1 MNNLKILHITPDF
14 NYNSGR
20 SKSVFLTLKYLKKY
34 NNSVFLATNKGDFVK
49 NIKELEIPFLQIS
62 INKRNPF
69 SFFNDLSVLKK
80 FVKENNIDIVHSHH
94 RYTDLLAKRLEK
106 DSKIKAVT
114 TVHNIVYDK
123 KILSYKISNIIAVSN
138 SIKEHLINY
147 YKKSP
152 DSISVIYNFVEP
164 EKRDLLSGKKELS
177 EKYKINN
184 KFLIGY
190 AGRLN
195 YKEKGVDVLLESFK
209 IFNNKYP
216 ETALMLI
223 GDGDDKNIALEFV
236 QSNNLPVIFINT
248 VENISNYLDL
258 LDVFVLPSRFEAC
271 PNVILEAGIMK
282 KPVIASNA
290 GGIPEII
297 KDKINGLLFEKD
309 RPKELSEKLE
319 MLYNNIELRKKLAE
333 NLYSEIKNNF
343 NADKTISE
351 LINYYNNLFTSV

>member
-1 MNNLKILHITPDF
+1 
-14 NYNSGR
+14 
-20 SKSVFLTLKYLKKY
+20 LKKY